1 MWMGLSGGGGSM
13 PSSGSRRESRR
24 ESSAGRAHV
33 GAVAGKVGGGGV
45 TCSRR
50 RTQNPDI
57 AGPDRAEGTKGI
69 GDRAQELP

>member
-1 MWMGLSGGGGSM
+1 VLAALMLVLLL
-13 PSSGSRRESRR
+13 E
-24 ESSAGRAHV
+24 
-33 GAVAGKVGGGGV
+33 GGGV

>member
-1 MWMGLSGGGGSM
+1 MSMGLSGGGEHAVLRREKGIQKGIECW
-13 PSSGSRRESRR
+13 PSSCWCCCWRGC
-24 ESSAGRAHV
+24 
-33 GAVAGKVGGGGV
+33 V

-50 RTQNPDI
+50 RSQNPDI